1 VQQPKNHMEEK
12 ITLLKQLLAKIDDLD
27 HTSALL
33 GWDQQVYMPQAGA
46 EERAELLAN
55 ISEITHNLS
64 VSDELGSLLRDVKPL
79 VDQLDPDSDEARLV
93 KVAQRA
99 FDKNTKIPADLIVD
113 FTRTTANAHFAWQE
127 AREKNNFKLFEP
139 HLQRIV
145 ELVQSM
151 AECFKPYDHIYD
163 PLLDMFEPGVKT
175 KEVNEIFSKIR
186 PLQMELINTISGQP
200 QVDDSFLKQKFPDQ
214 KQWDFGIM
222 VAEKFGMTWNRSRQD
237 RSVHPFTTS
246 FGQNDVRITTKIYED
261 LPMSAL
267 FSTMHEAGH
276 ALYELGFDPKHR
288 RTPLSSAASSAF
300 HESQARLWENVV
312 GRSKE
317 FWQHFY
323 PILQSHFPT
332 QLGNVPEQSFY
343 KAINKVEPSLI
354 RVEADESTYNLH
366 IMLRF
371 EIEKSLM
378 EGQISVTHLPDMWNT
393 LMKEYL
399 NITPLNDSDGVLQD
413 VHWSGGMFGYFPT
426 YALGNIL
433 SIQLWEKIN
442 YDVSDLSDKI
452 AAGDFVELL
461 SWLQKNVQQYGAK
474 YEPNELILKVTGSRI
489 NPIPY
494 VNYLINKYS
503 DIYNFRSKKN

>member
-1 VQQPKNHMEEK
+1 
-12 ITLLKQLLAKIDDLD
+12 
-27 HTSALL
+27 
-33 GWDQQVYMPQAGA
+33 
-46 EERAELLAN
+46 
-55 ISEITHNLS
+55 
-64 VSDELGSLLRDVKPL
+64 
-79 VDQLDPDSDEARLV
+79 
-93 KVAQRA
+93 
-99 FDKNTKIPADLIVD
+99 
-113 FTRTTANAHFAWQE
+113 
-127 AREKNNFKLFEP
+127 
-139 HLQRIV
+139 
-145 ELVQSM
+145 
-151 AECFKPYDHIYD
+151 
-163 PLLDMFEPGVKT
+163 
-175 KEVNEIFSKIR
+175 
-186 PLQMELINTISGQP
+186 
-200 QVDDSFLKQKFPDQ
+200 
-214 KQWDFGIM
+214 M